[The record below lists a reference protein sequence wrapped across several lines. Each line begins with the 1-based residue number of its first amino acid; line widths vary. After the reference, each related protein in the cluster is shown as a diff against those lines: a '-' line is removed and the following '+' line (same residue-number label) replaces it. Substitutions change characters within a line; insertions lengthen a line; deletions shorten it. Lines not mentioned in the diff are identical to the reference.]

1 MTTMRTFLLMLALTM
16 LIVVICV
23 GVWGSAGANLGI
35 GIAVVTNLLSY
46 WFADKAVIAMTG
58 AREVR
63 PGEFPQL
70 APIVQRLANAAGL
83 PMPKLYVLDTAES
96 NAFATGRD
104 PEHSAVAVT
113 TGIMN
118 SLSQAELAGVIA
130 HELAHIK
137 HRDILISAIAATM
150 AGIISQFAYVLRFS
164 GLGANRNNSRTNP
177 LTMIGIVL
185 VAPLAATLIRLGIS
199 REREFA
205 ADEGGAGFSKDPMAL
220 ASALAKIEQMSN
232 QSPMNINPSTAS
244 LFIINPFSSQRI
256 LSLFSTHPPTQE
268 RIERLRALAQQKTP

>member
-1 MTTMRTFLLMLALTM
+1 MTTMRTFLLMLALTL
-16 LIVVICV
+16 LILFICI
-23 GVWGSAGANLGI
+23 GVWGNAGANIGI

-58 AREVR
+58 ARELR

-70 APIVQRLANAAGL
+70 TPIVQRLATAAGL
-83 PMPKLYVLDTAES
+83 PMPKLYVLETAEP

-113 TGIMN
+113 SGIMN
-118 SLSQAELAGVIA
+118 TLTEAELTGVIA

-150 AGIISQFAYVLRFS
+150 AGIISQFAYVLRFGGMGS
-164 GLGANRNNSRTNP
+164 SRNNSRSNP
-177 LTMIGIVL
+177 LAIIAIVL

-205 ADEGGAGFSKDPMAL
+205 ADEGGAQFSQNPLAL
-220 ASALAKIEQMSN
+220 ADALAKIEQVSS
-232 QSPMNINPSTAS
+232 QSALNVNPSTAS
-244 LFIINPFSSQRI
+244 LFIVNPFTSQRI
-256 LSLFSTHPPTQE
+256 MSLFSTHPPTSE
-268 RIERLRALAQQKTP
+268 RIERLRAIAKQMHP